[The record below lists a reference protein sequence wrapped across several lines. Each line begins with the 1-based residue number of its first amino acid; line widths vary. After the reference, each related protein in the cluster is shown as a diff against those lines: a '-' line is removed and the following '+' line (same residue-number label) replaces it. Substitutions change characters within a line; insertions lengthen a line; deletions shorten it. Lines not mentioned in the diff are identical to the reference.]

1 MCWASPGPQR
11 LGERRHPEGAAI
23 HTSSPSDG
31 TPFVSPG
38 HADYL
43 EGVAPQELGDS
54 PRSGVAT

>member
-54 PRSGVAT
+54 P